1 MKHLLFSTLTT
12 LFLLS
17 LNSTTMHAHAH
28 SETVR
33 TLPFYNSAEFTP
45 HWLDPQSDEAKNFH
59 RISDFSL
66 LNQSGE
72 RVTND
77 TFQDQVYVAH
87 FFFTTCP
94 GICPTMRSNIFKVQ
108 DHFEQNQ
115 QVGLISYSIQ
125 PEIDT
130 VEALQDYAA
139 KYDVIDDKWHLVTG
153 ERSEIYSLANKDY
166 FANEDMGE
174 YMEKQ
179 DFLHTE
185 NLVLIDKNRH
195 IRGVYNG
202 LNKNSINYLIKDINT
217 LLSESSSAD

>member
-1 MKHLLFSTLTT
+1 MKYLLFSKNHITLL
-12 LFLLS
+12 LFVFVVS
-17 LNSTTMHAHAH
+17 LPVYADTKVVT
-28 SETVR
+28 

-45 HWLDPQSDEAKNFH
+45 YWLEPNTEETTNFH
-59 RISDFSL
+59 QISDFSL
-66 LNQSGE
+66 VNQLGDS
-72 RVTND
+72 VTNE
-77 TFQDQVYVAH
+77 TFNDKVYVAH

-108 DHFEQNQ
+108 EHFVDNN
-115 QVGLISYSIQ
+115 QVGIISYSIQ

-139 KYDVIDDKWHLVTG
+139 KYDIIDNKWHLVTG
-153 ERSEIYSLANKDY
+153 NRSEIYALAKDDY
-166 FANEDMGE
+166 FANEDMGQ
-174 YMEKQ
+174 YMENE

-202 LNKNSINYLIKDINT
+202 LNKNSIKYLVEDINT
-217 LLSESSSAD
+217 LLLE